1 LLKRATL
8 KDSKIDRSNRMIR
21 SFWLSILLAVIF
33 SNTLGALNEP
43 VFVRERIVNEAFA
56 FLDTPYIYGGA
67 DSRGVDCSGLVFT
80 VFKEA
85 ADKILPRRVAD
96 LYYQGEEIE
105 DVLLPG
111 DLLFFD
117 TTGGPSHVGIYIG
130 EQRFIHS
137 ASAGTKTGVII
148 SSLAETYYS
157 ERMLGA
163 RRLVHLNFPKITL
176 LLNGREQEKR
186 DALLLTPGLPVNFIL
201 AKGSGLIS
209 FKAYKDDQE
218 YFSRL
223 VRLENEDDLSIL
235 WFTPSAGRWT
245 IRAEDQRGM
254 ILAVFNF
261 KAARKG

>member
-1 LLKRATL
+1 
-8 KDSKIDRSNRMIR
+8 MIR
-21 SFWLSILLAVIF
+21 SFSFSIVFAVILL
-33 SNTLGALNEP
+33 NTLGALNEP
-43 VFVRERIVNEAFA
+43 VLVRERIVSEAFDY
-56 FLDTPYIYGGA
+56 LDTPYLYGGT
-67 DSRGVDCSGLVFT
+67 DSKGVDCSGLIFT

-96 LYYQGEEIE
+96 LYYNGEEIE

-137 ASAGTKTGVII
+137 ASAGKKTGVII

-157 ERMLGA
+157 ARMLGA
-163 RRLVHLNFPKITL
+163 RRLVYLNFPEITL
-176 LLNGREQEKR
+176 LLNGREQEKT
-186 DALLLTPGLPVNFIL
+186 DALLLTPGLPINFIL
-201 AKGSGLIS
+201 SKGSGLIS

-223 VRLENEDDLSIL
+223 VRLSNEDDFSIL

-245 IRAEDQRGM
+245 IKAEDQRGM

-261 KAARKG
+261 KVAREG

>member
-1 LLKRATL
+1 
-8 KDSKIDRSNRMIR
+8 MIR
-21 SFWLSILLAVIF
+21 FFSLAILLAVIF

-43 VFVRERIVNEAFA
+43 VLVRERIVSEAFA
-56 FLDTPYIYGGA
+56 YLDTPYLYGGT

-80 VFKEA
+80 VFKQA
-85 ADKILPRRVAD
+85 ADKILPRRVTD

-111 DLLFFD
+111 DLLFFN

-137 ASAGTKTGVII
+137 ASAGKKTGVII

-157 ERMLGA
+157 ERVLGA
-163 RRLVHLNFPKITL
+163 RRLVHLNFPEITL
-176 LLNGREQEKR
+176 LLNGREQEKG
-186 DALLLTPGLPVNFIL
+186 DALLLDPGLPVNFIL
-201 AKGSGLIS
+201 SMGSGLIS

-223 VRLENEDDLSIL
+223 IRLTSEDDFSIL

-245 IRAEDQRGM
+245 IRAEDQKGM

-261 KAARKG
+261 KAGREE